1 MPLSGYQIQL
11 IQSSFETFV
20 VDIDQA
26 AALFYSRVFEIDP
39 ALRPMF
45 RNDMHI
51 MGRKL
56 MQTLVFAVNALN
68 SLEEIGSQ
76 MRVLGKRHTLYG
88 VKQADFV
95 TIGEALFWTLK
106 KVLGEAYTPEV
117 DEAWRA
123 MYQILAESAIE
134 GAFA

>member
-1 MPLSGYQIQL
+1 MTLTGYQIQL
-11 IQSSFETFV
+11 IQSTFEKFV
-20 VDIDQA
+20 VDIDQS
-26 AALFYSRVFEIDP
+26 AALFYTRVFEIDP
-39 ALRPMF
+39 ALKPLF
-45 RNDMHI
+45 RNDMRI

-68 SLEEIGSQ
+68 SQGEIGEQ
-76 MRVLGKRHTLYG
+76 MQILGKRHTTYG
-88 VKQADFV
+88 VKQADFA

-106 KVLGEAYTPEV
+106 KDLGESYTPEV

-123 MYQILAESAIE
+123 MYQMLADSAIH